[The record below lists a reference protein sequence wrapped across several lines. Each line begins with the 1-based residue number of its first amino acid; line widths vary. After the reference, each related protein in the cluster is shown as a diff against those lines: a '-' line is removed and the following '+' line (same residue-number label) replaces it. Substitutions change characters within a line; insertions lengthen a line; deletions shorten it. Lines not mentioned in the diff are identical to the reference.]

1 MDLDGDGIKD
11 IISGSWPGEIYF
23 FKGIRGGAFA
33 KAETLKHEDGKN
45 INVGNASAVAITDWN
60 GNGKLDLVIGT
71 IDGDVYF
78 LPQSGA
84 PRLTFGKQEQIRAG
98 GKPINI
104 HDGGPFIFDWDGD
117 GIDDLIIGS
126 DDGSVTFFK
135 ASKSN
140 GKTTLAEGVV
150 LIEPLKRE
158 EAYSGFK
165 VDPKTKGLINGR
177 SGSRAKVCVADW
189 NNDGKMDL
197 IVGDFSFIQPEPKNL
212 TPEEEKKRDEI
223 KKLLNESHLTYEK
236 LYEKYEKL
244 TKEKLGYGV
253 DDESITEEK
262 LNKFYETMFE
272 MMEQDKEYQ
281 EYIEKYSGL
290 YEELSKYEDR
300 PTMHGWVWVYLRK

>member
-1 MDLDGDGIKD
+1 MDLDGDRIKD
-11 IISGSWPGEIYF
+11 VISGSWPGEIYF

-33 KAETLKHEDGKN
+33 NAETLKHEDGKN
-45 INVGNASAVAITDWN
+45 INVGNASAVAVTDWN

-78 LPQSGA
+78 VPQSGSSK
-84 PRLTFGKQEQIRAG
+84 LTFGKQEQIHAG

-104 HDGGPFIFDWDGD
+104 HDGGPFIFDWDTD
-117 GIDDLIIGS
+117 GIHDLIIGG

-140 GKTTLAEGVV
+140 GKTTLAEGVI
-150 LIEPLKRE
+150 LIEPLKE

-165 VDPKTKGLINGR
+165 VNPKTKELINGR
-177 SGSRAKVCVADW
+177 SGSRAKICVADW
-189 NNDGKMDL
+189 NNDGKTDL

-212 TPEEEKKRDEI
+212 TFEEEKRRDEI
-223 KKLLNESHLTYEK
+223 KKLLNESHQKYQK

-253 DDESITEEK
+253 DDENITQEK
-262 LNKFYETMFE
+262 LNKFYETMLS

-281 EYIEKYSGL
+281 EYEKQYSAL
-290 YEELSKYEDR
+290 YEELAKYEDR